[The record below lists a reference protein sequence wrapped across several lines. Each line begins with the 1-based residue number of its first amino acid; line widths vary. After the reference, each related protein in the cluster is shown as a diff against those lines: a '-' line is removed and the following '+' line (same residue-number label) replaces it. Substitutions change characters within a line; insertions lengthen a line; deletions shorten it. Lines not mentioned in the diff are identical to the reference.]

1 MSDYLPLPKTTE
13 RIKGQKY
20 MHKNEIVIWG
30 GKRLLCEHGKQRNR
44 CKECGGGSICE
55 HDERRSQCKVC
66 DPNGYLTS
74 LHLFSFKTP
83 ILYENL

>member
-1 MSDYLPLPKTTE
+1 
-13 RIKGQKY
+13 

-30 GKRLLCEHGKQRNR
+30 GKRLLCEHGKQRSR
-44 CKECGGGSICE
+44 CKECGGSQICE
-55 HDERRSQCKVC
+55 HDRLRSQCKECGGSQVCEHGIRRSQCKKC